1 VIRFLQKLGIADDIK
16 VATGKQ
22 IDRKQATS

>member
-1 VIRFLQKLGIADDIK
+1 VIRFLQRVGIADDIK

-22 IDRKQATS
+22 LVRKQAKN